1 MARAIVITSGKGGV
15 GKTTLTVNV
24 GRILAS
30 MGLKVVL
37 VDADMGLNNLDVVT
51 GVENKVVYDIVDVI
65 ENRCRVKQAL
75 VEDECARGLYVLP
88 SAHSYDRSRVD
99 SQSVRAVVASLRTR
113 FDYVLIDCPAGIELG
128 FHRAVA
134 AADEAIVV
142 ATPHV
147 SALRDAEKVIKLLD
161 SYRMRAVSVVLNR
174 VRGDME
180 YDGTS
185 AGVDDVRE
193 MLSAPVIGAIP
204 DDDGINML
212 STLSLPQSR
221 RSEGYIA
228 TLMLTKMLRYG
239 TGTVYDAGRRYRGI
253 FGGIRRK
260 MRKIV

>member
-1 MARAIVITSGKGGV
+1 MARTIVITSGKGGV

-30 MGLKVVL
+30 FGLKVVL
-37 VDADMGLNNLDVVT
+37 VDADMGLNNLDVLT
-51 GVENKVVYDIVDVI
+51 GVENKVVYDVVDVI

-75 VEDECARGLYVLP
+75 VEDECTRGLFVLP

-99 SQSVRAVVASLRTR
+99 AQSVRAVVASLRTR

-142 ATPHV
+142 TTPHL
-147 SALRDAEKVIKLLD
+147 SALRDAEKVIGLLK
-161 SYRMRAVSVVLNR
+161 SYDLRSVSAVLNR

-180 YDGTS
+180 YDGTAAS
-185 AGVDDVRE
+185 VYDVKE
-193 MLSAPVIGAIP
+193 TLSAQVIGAIP
-204 DDDGINML
+204 EDDGINML

-221 RSEGYIA
+221 KSEGYIA
-228 TLMLTKMLRYG
+228 TLMLAKMIRYG
-239 TGTVYDAGRRYRGI
+239 NGTVYDAGRRYRGL

>member
-1 MARAIVITSGKGGV
+1 M
-15 GKTTLTVNV
+15 
-24 GRILAS
+24 
-30 MGLKVVL
+30 
-37 VDADMGLNNLDVVT
+37 
-51 GVENKVVYDIVDVI
+51 
-65 ENRCRVKQAL
+65 
-75 VEDECARGLYVLP
+75 
-88 SAHSYDRSRVD
+88 
-99 SQSVRAVVASLRTR
+99 
-113 FDYVLIDCPAGIELG
+113 
-128 FHRAVA
+128 
-134 AADEAIVV
+134 
-142 ATPHV
+142 
-147 SALRDAEKVIKLLD
+147 IKLLD
-161 SYRMRAVSVVLNR
+161 SYRLRSVSVVLNR

-221 RSEGYIA
+221 KSEGYIA

>member
-1 MARAIVITSGKGGV
+1 MARTIVITSGKGGV

-30 MGLKVVL
+30 LGLKVVL

-51 GVENKVVYDIVDVI
+51 GVENKVVYDVIDVI

-75 VEDECARGLYVLP
+75 VEDDCAPGLFVLP

-99 SQSVRAVVASLRTR
+99 SQSVRAVVAGLRTR

-142 ATPHV
+142 TTPHL
-147 SALRDAEKVIKLLD
+147 SALRDAEKVIGLLK
-161 SYRMRAVSVVLNR
+161 SYELRSVSAVLNR

-180 YDGTS
+180 YDGTA
-185 AGVDDVRE
+185 AGVDDVKE
-193 MLSAPVIGAIP
+193 TLSAPVIGAIP
-204 DDDGINML
+204 EDDGINML

-221 RSEGYIA
+221 KSEGYVA
-228 TLMLTKMLRYG
+228 TFMLAKAIRYG
-239 TGTVYDAGRRYRGI
+239 GGMVYDAGRKYRGF
-253 FGGIRRK
+253 FGSIRRK